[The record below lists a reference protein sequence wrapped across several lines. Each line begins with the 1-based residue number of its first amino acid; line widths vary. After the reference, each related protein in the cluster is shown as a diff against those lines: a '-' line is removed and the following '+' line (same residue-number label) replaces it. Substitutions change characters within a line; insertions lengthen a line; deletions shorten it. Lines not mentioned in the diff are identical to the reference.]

1 MQPDPIGPNEKR
13 PLIRIFPTAR
23 SLVVATAIAVVPM
36 VGLAAPARA
45 DAICSDCVN
54 SQVTQTPA
62 GVVTVSV
69 TPDAIVT
76 VHVDPISPNTFV
88 FGLAFQYPPGPTV
101 LTAYQRTSVTIQ
113 SVGTVNIDTI
123 VYPPGPPVR
132 PTFPNIVIISIH
144 PPSPCRVQTVGSTVT
159 FTPINA
165 QA

>member
-1 MQPDPIGPNEKR
+1 
-13 PLIRIFPTAR
+13 
-23 SLVVATAIAVVPM
+23 M

-113 SVGTVNIDTI
+113 SVGTVNIT
-123 VYPPGPPVR
+123 PSCNHPAHPSAR
-132 PTFPNIVIISIH
+132 PSRTSSSS
-144 PPSPCRVQTVGSTVT
+144 PSTHRAHVASKPSDR
-159 FTPINA
+159 P
-165 QA
+165 